1 MFEGEAK
8 LTCICRG
15 RRSRDPLATNSLQ
28 SPDEVGMKRKPLG
41 AWAITGALL
50 TAFVVGP
57 AAAQDANVNQVLAAE
72 AQRIERARQA
82 QRQIDQIAEQ
92 TRQRFNDYQTVL
104 KEIDGL
110 RLYNDLMQAR
120 IDDQERQIAELRASI
135 DTVTV
140 IERQVTP
147 LMVRMIDGLEKFIE
161 LDVPF
166 RLAERRQ
173 RVANLR
179 ALLQRS
185 DVTTAEQFRNV
196 MQAWQ
201 IENDYGRFADFYVGE
216 LEIGGVTR
224 EVEFLM
230 LGRVGFYYVTP
241 DNTAAGAWDQ
251 RSREWV
257 ALTRAD
263 AEQIRQGLNVLKS
276 GGAPQLFM
284 VPIAPPQE
292 N

>member
-1 MFEGEAK
+1 
-8 LTCICRG
+8 
-15 RRSRDPLATNSLQ
+15 
-28 SPDEVGMKRKPLG
+28 MKGKPLG
-41 AWAITGALL
+41 AWAVVGALA
-50 TAFVVGP
+50 TALVTGP

-72 AQRIERARQA
+72 GERIEAARRA

-92 TRQRFNDYQTVL
+92 TRQRFNEYQIL
-104 KEIDGL
+104 SKEIDGL

-120 IDDQERQIAELRASI
+120 VDDQERQLRELRESI

-140 IERQVTP
+140 IGRQVTP

-166 RLAERRQ
+166 RLEERRA
-173 RVANLR
+173 RVRSLR

-201 IENDYGRFADFYVGE
+201 IENDYGRFPDTYTGE
-216 LEIGGVTR
+216 LEIGGVLR
-224 EVEFLM
+224 EVDFLM
-230 LGRVGFYYVTP
+230 LGRVGLYYVTP
-241 DNTAAGAWDQ
+241 DNAIAGAWDQ
-251 RSREWV
+251 RTREWV
-257 ALTRAD
+257 ALSRAD
-263 AEQIRQGLNVLKS
+263 AEQIRAGLNVLKTGS
-276 GGAPQLFM
+276 PQLFM
-284 VPIAPPQE
+284 IPIAPPQE